1 MIGRGRDRERGTST
15 IEIIGITPLVVLVL
29 VILAQTA
36 LALYATTSA
45 QTGVRNAARA
55 WSQDPGMSPQAVRA
69 VVNDTVPSW
78 LRPDAGDISLHGP
91 GHGVT
96 AKFEI
101 PNIIPFMDLVITRK
115 TVMP

>member
-1 MIGRGRDRERGTST
+1 MRKRSREEGTST

-29 VILAQTA
+29 LILAQTA

-55 WSQDPGMSPQAVRA
+55 WSQEPGMSPGEVRA
-69 VVNDTVPSW
+69 VINDTVPSW
-78 LRPDAGDISLHGP
+78 LHANAEDVSLHGP

-96 AKFEI
+96 ARFEI
-101 PNIIPFMDLVITRK
+101 PNIIPFTDLDITRR